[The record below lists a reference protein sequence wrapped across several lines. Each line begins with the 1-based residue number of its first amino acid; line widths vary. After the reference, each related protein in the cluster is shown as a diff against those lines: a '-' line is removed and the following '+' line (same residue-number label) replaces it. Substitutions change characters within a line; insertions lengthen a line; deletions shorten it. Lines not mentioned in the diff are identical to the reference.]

1 MKPQLSIYHEIK
13 GKENA
18 RGTAQNMVV
27 DIQAGPRTEQTGA
40 SGPIVNDFAIMVATK
55 NGSGSQTANQTL
67 IRSLF
72 KMGIPVNGKN
82 LFPSNIKGLPTWYT
96 IRASKDG
103 YTARRSTT
111 EIAITYNQDTA
122 AEDIQ
127 NLPPGGVV
135 IIPAEW
141 KWGQSRQDIT
151 YYEVPAKD
159 ILGEFDIPTDFK
171 ERVYSMTYVGVV
183 AQLFD
188 IPLDIA
194 HQALLDSFNGKEKP
208 TKMNYQVVERAYQW
222 SAENL
227 SKQDSFHF
235 APLNMTEG
243 QILITGNEAGA
254 LGSLFGGLTVVAWY
268 PITPSTSLVDAV
280 MEYQKLRV
288 DPETGQNTVAV
299 VQAEDEIAAIG
310 AIVGAGWAG
319 ARAMTST
326 SGPGISL
333 MAEFSGLAY
342 FAEIPCVI
350 WDITRIG
357 PSTGLPTRTSQGDLL
372 FAHFLGHGDT
382 RQVCLLPSSVA
393 ECFEFGWRAL
403 DYAEE
408 LQTPVFV
415 LSDLDLGMNLWM
427 SQPFEYPTE
436 PIKRGKVLDKIALED
451 FFAEHGE
458 WYRFTDYDGDGITYR
473 TLPGTDHPR
482 AAYFTRGTGHN
493 PKGIYSERSDDWVEN
508 MGRLRKK
515 MDNARKM
522 LPQPVVDYD
531 KKKKIGII
539 SFGTNDP
546 AIQEA
551 RDRLSSEGVQTNYLR
566 VRALPLAQEVIDFV
580 HQHKQVFVVENN
592 FDGQL
597 HQILSMEIPQDH
609 THMKSLSLGDGLPMT
624 YDWVY
629 SQIMEHQGK

>member
-1 MKPQLSIYHEIK
+1 
-13 GKENA
+13 
-18 RGTAQNMVV
+18 MVV
-27 DIQAGPRTEQTGA
+27 DLQSGPRTDQTGA
-40 SGPIVNDFAIMVATK
+40 RGPIVNDFAMMVATK

-96 IRASKDG
+96 IRVSKDG
-103 YTARRSTT
+103 YTARRATT
-111 EIAITYNQDTA
+111 EIAVTYNQDTA

-135 IIPAEW
+135 VIPTEW
-141 KWGQSRQDIT
+141 KWGQSRQDII

-159 ILGEFDIPTDFK
+159 IMGEFDIPSDFK

-188 IPLDIA
+188 IPLEIV
-194 HQALLDSFNGKEKP
+194 HEALADSFGGKQKAIQ
-208 TKMNYQVVERAYQW
+208 MNWQVVDRAYQW
-222 SAENL
+222 SAESL
-227 SKQDSFHF
+227 AKSDPFHF
-235 APLNMTEG
+235 APLDMTAG

-254 LGSLFGGLTVVAWY
+254 LGALFGGLTVVAWY

-280 MEYQKLRV
+280 LEHKKLRV
-288 DPETGQNTVAV
+288 DPETGEDTVAV

-310 AIVGAGWAG
+310 TIVGAGWAG
-319 ARAMTST
+319 ARSMTST

-333 MAEFSGLAY
+333 MSEFAGLAY

-372 FAHFLGHGDT
+372 FTHFLGHGDT
-382 RQVCLLPSSVA
+382 RQVVLLPGSVA
-393 ECFEFGWRAL
+393 ECFEFGWRAF
-403 DYAEE
+403 DYADE

-427 SQPFEYPTE
+427 SQPFEYPNE
-436 PIKRGKVLDKIALED
+436 PIKRGKTLGKIELEE
-451 FFAEHGE
+451 FFAQHGE
-458 WYRFTDYDGDGITYR
+458 WYRFTDYDGDGLTYR

-482 AAYFTRGTGHN
+482 SAYFTRGTGHN
-493 PKGIYSERSDDWVEN
+493 AKGIYSERSEDWVQN
-508 MGRLRKK
+508 MARLRRK
-515 MDNARKM
+515 MDGARAS
-522 LPQPVVDYD
+522 LPQPIVDFD
-531 KKKKIGII
+531 RKKAVGII

-551 RDRLSSEGVQTNYLR
+551 RDRLAAEGVRTNYLR
-566 VRALPLAQEVIDFV
+566 VRALPLAQEVKDFALN
-580 HQHKQVFVVENN
+580 HKRVYVVENN

-597 HQILSMEIPQDH
+597 HQILSMEIPQDT
-609 THMKSLSLGDGLPMT
+609 THMKSLALGDSLPMT
-624 YDWVY
+624 SDWVY
-629 SQIMEHQGK
+629 SRIMEHQGK